1 MPNLLYTTVSPAF
14 SALVLSPTDTTSPAR
29 SRAVVSACGGAVAAQ
44 PSGGCERAPLVG
56 LRCASVGSRM
66 PPAVLVSALATLTHT
81 RSPMGVIC
89 ARKLVGNGYSGA
101 AAATRARAGACG
113 PRRQRGRRRAG

>member
-14 SALVLSPTDTTSPAR
+14 NALVLSPTDTTSPAR
-29 SRAVVSACGGAVAAQ
+29 RASGVKHALEGGGRRRLRSRQAAGG
-44 PSGGCERAPLVG
+44 APLVG
-56 LRCASVGSRM
+56 LRCASVGSKM

-89 ARKLVGNGYSGA
+89 AGK
-101 AAATRARAGACG
+101 
-113 PRRQRGRRRAG
+113 P